1 MLHFKYY
8 ILYLR
13 NTTHCVVD
21 SKQYIS
27 EKGCSN
33 I

>member
-1 MLHFKYY
+1 MYKLKLK

-21 SKQYIS
+21 SKQKIS
-27 EKGCSN
+27 EKKGSN